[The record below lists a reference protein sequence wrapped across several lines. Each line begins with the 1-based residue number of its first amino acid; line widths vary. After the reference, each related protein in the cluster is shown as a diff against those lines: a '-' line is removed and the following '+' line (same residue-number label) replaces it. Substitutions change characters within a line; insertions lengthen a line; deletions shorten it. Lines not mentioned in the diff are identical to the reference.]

1 MTQDGEVLRFDAE
14 RGFGF
19 IATADG
25 QRNIFFHVR
34 DFRGDGV
41 PRAGERVRFE
51 RIEVGGKGPRAM
63 AVQPLAGTR
72 PSTASGRTDR
82 PQAPG
87 RPAAA
92 RPSTPPRARQTAPS
106 VRTGTEPA
114 RRGQAS
120 AHRAERRQ
128 PTDRAPR
135 GLDGQPAL
143 FTLALFAWAGLL
155 AALTWR
161 QAWPVSPLIALG
173 GLALLNLATFMV
185 YALDKDAAAR
195 GGWRTAENHLHL
207 LALLGGWPAAW
218 LAQRALRH
226 KSRKQPFLTV
236 YVLTALLNL
245 GALAVL
251 LWHAG

>member
-34 DFRGDGV
+34 DYRGEAV
-41 PRAGERVRFE
+41 PRVGERVRFE

-72 PSTASGRTDR
+72 AGSANAASRNGPR
-82 PQAPG
+82 

-92 RPSTPPRARQTAPS
+92 TVARPSAPPQSTQRPL
-106 VRTGTEPA
+106 PA
-114 RRGQAS
+114 RAAQAPTARPGRANDHRQS
-120 AHRAERRQ
+120 A
-128 PTDRAPR
+128 DRAPQ

-143 FTLALFAWAGLL
+143 FAAALLAWIGLL

-161 QAWPVSPLIALG
+161 HAWPAPALAVLG
-173 GLALLNLATFMV
+173 GMALLNAVTFMA
-185 YALDKDAAAR
+185 YAFDKTAAEQGR
-195 GGWRTAENHLHL
+195 WRTSESTLHM

-226 KSRKQPFLTV
+226 KSRKQPFLTT
-236 YVLTALLNL
+236 YVLTVVLHL
-245 GALAVL
+245 GALSAL
-251 LWHAG
+251 LWRAG